1 MYFNKEAVSE
11 INFLAS
17 AKFQS
22 FTEQA
27 TQAMVTEAVDGRKVL
42 PAGSVFPANDA
53 TAIGITIHDVDL
65 SNGDQPVGVI
75 VEGYILEDRLPVKPD
90 ALAKPEM
97 KEIKFR

>member
-1 MYFNKEAVSE
+1 MYFNKEKVSE
-11 INFLAS
+11 VNFLAS
-17 AKFQS
+17 ARFQS
-22 FTEQA
+22 FTYQA
-27 TQAMVTEAVDGRKVL
+27 TQAMVPGEDKVL
-42 PAGSVFPANDA
+42 PAGSVFPKNDA

-65 SNGDQPVGVI
+65 SKGDQPVGVI

>member
-1 MYFNKEAVSE
+1 MYFKKEEATE

-17 AKFQS
+17 ARFQS
-22 FTEQA
+22 FTYQA
-27 TQAMVTEAVDGRKVL
+27 KQSMVPGTDKVL

-53 TAIGITIHDVDL
+53 TAVGITIHDVDL
-65 SNGDQPVGVI
+65 TNGDQPVGVI

-90 ALAKPEM
+90 ALVKPEM